1 MLVSSAGR
9 YNIQCLHKDGQLKV
23 IETNLRASRS
33 MPWVSKTLG
42 IDFIKARHAAH
53 LHNVLS
59 SLLPSRHT

>member
-1 MLVSSAGR
+1 MLASAGR

-42 IDFIKARHAAH
+42 IDFIKARRAAH
-53 LHNVLS
+53 LHSPLQ
-59 SLLPSRHT
+59 